1 MAQTFVKDPDATLDY
16 IIDWSEWLDTDTI
29 STSTWTVPTG
39 LTNVSDSNTTTTA
52 TIWLS
57 GGTAGQRYTV
67 SNRIAYQPDHILY
80 RHGSSINGLF
90 RRASHQL
97 HDRGRCHS

>member
-67 SNRIAYQPDHILY
+67 SNRIVTAAGRTED
-80 RHGSSINGLF
+80 RSITIKV
-90 RRASHQL
+90 RQR
-97 HDRGRCHS
+97 